1 MKSHKNLLCSLF
13 LLSLLCFLAAGTIL
27 LATVSSLSGPGR
39 ALVLLLLSLAEAGG
53 LAALGYRVFF
63 PSGAPPSCCP
73 GSSAPGWRTSRSPT
87 SSICSANPTLK
98 NTRT

>member
-53 LAALGYRVFF
+53 LAALGYR
-63 PSGAPPSCCP
+63 APPSCCP